1 MSNLKQANKLV
12 KKLVS
17 KKSKSFPTVLQLL
30 FLLNLTKFDF
40 FTLTICDR
48 FLKRGE
54 EQFKEEGEMAEKI
67 RQEEM
72 TYRKEGKTAVKS
84 REEGEN

>member
-17 KKSKSFPTVLQLL
+17 KKSKSFLTVLQLL
-30 FLLNLTKFDF
+30 FLLNLTF

-67 RQEEM
+67 WEGEM